1 MTWILLDQNQC
12 DYTNPFYFLFD
23 IPISGVD
30 WVITKVQ
37 SGIGDGNDN
46 GDNGDGKVEVFLCSP
61 TSAPLPINHP
71 SLSRDHLVEPIK
83 DLFGQIKWIFD
94 QQKSSLVDGKR
105 VKIDN

>member
-1 MTWILLDQNQC
+1 MRLLL
-12 DYTNPFYFLFD
+12 TLLFD

-46 GDNGDGKVEVFLCSP
+46 DDGKVEVFLCSP
-61 TSAPLPINHP
+61 TPTPLPINNP
-71 SLSRDHLVEPIK
+71 SLSRDDLVGPIEK
-83 DLFGQIKWIFD
+83 LFGQIKWVFD

>member
-1 MTWILLDQNQC
+1 MRLLL
-12 DYTNPFYFLFD
+12 TLLFD

-46 GDNGDGKVEVFLCSP
+46 GDGPVKVFLCSP
-61 TSAPLPINHP
+61 TPTPLLINYP
-71 SLSRDHLVEPIK
+71 SLSRNDLVGPIEK
-83 DLFGQIKWIFD
+83 LFEQIKWVFD

-105 VKIDN
+105 VKTE

>member
-1 MTWILLDQNQC
+1 MRLLL
-12 DYTNPFYFLFD
+12 TLLFD

-46 GDNGDGKVEVFLCSP
+46 GDGNPVEVFLCSP
-61 TSAPLPINHP
+61 MPTPLPINYP
-71 SLSRDHLVEPIK
+71 SLSRNDLVGPIEK
-83 DLFGQIKWIFD
+83 LFGQIKWVFD

-105 VKIDN
+105 VKINNY

>member
-1 MTWILLDQNQC
+1 MRLLL
-12 DYTNPFYFLFD
+12 TLLFD

-46 GDNGDGKVEVFLCSP
+46 GDGNPVEVFLCSP
-61 TSAPLPINHP
+61 TPTPLPINYP
-71 SLSRDHLVEPIK
+71 SLSRDDLVGPIK
-83 DLFGQIKWIFD
+83 KLFGQIKWVFD

>member
-46 GDNGDGKVEVFLCSP
+46 GDGKIEVFLCSP
-61 TSAPLPINHP
+61 LPINYP
-71 SLSRDHLVEPIK
+71 SLSHD
-83 DLFGQIKWIFD
+83 DLFGPIEIREIIWA
-94 QQKSSLVDGKR
+94 
-105 VKIDN
+105 N